1 MHAFTLTSLLEA
13 NAPRS
18 DAPALIRG
26 EETLTYGD
34 LIQRSDDL
42 ARRLV
47 GIGVKRGD
55 RVCLHLPKSIDEAV
69 LSYAIARAGAV
80 VVNINAIVTVR
91 QLRHAL
97 SDCGA
102 RFLLCQPRKA
112 KAMFDANPSLDGP
125 FPPDLEVVVTVGGKL
140 DDERT
145 LALDDLEQV
154 SGGLPRL
161 IGADPGFIMYTSGST
176 GLPKGVLL
184 THQTVVQSARSA
196 ATHLFNRD
204 DDRAIGVLPLSFDF
218 GLSQLTTMALVGGA
232 LVMPRAT
239 IPMEVVR
246 TIDTHGVNALAMVP
260 TMWIPLVRLLVKE
273 GRTLDGIRYV
283 ANSGGPLPT
292 DVQKAWPEV
301 FPNARHYLMYGMTEG
316 FRSTYLPPG
325 DFLRKPGSVGV
336 ALPDVEIF
344 IVDEEKGLCAPG
356 ELGQIIHR
364 SASLISSG
372 YYRNPEA
379 TAEKIAPCPHLQH
392 LIGDEPV
399 LYSGDTGHLD
409 EDGYLYFAARTST
422 FIKSSDFRISPTEV
436 EDVVFSS
443 GLVTD
448 VVAFG
453 RPDELLGQ
461 VVHIAVT
468 AVDGGEVDI
477 AGIKQH
483 CKKTLPPYAIPREIH
498 IWEGTTMPRTANGK
512 VARPTVI
519 ERFSNDDA

>member
-1 MHAFTLTSLLEA
+1 MHPFTVPSLLDA
-13 NAPRS
+13 NALRGN
-18 DAPALIRG
+18 APALIRG
-26 EETLTYGD
+26 DETVSYAE
-34 LIQRSDDL
+34 LIERSNDL

-47 GIGVKRGD
+47 QLGVKRGD
-55 RVCLHLPKSIDEAV
+55 RVCLHLPKSINEAV
-69 LSYAIARAGAV
+69 LSYAIALAGAV

-97 SDCGA
+97 SDSGA
-102 RFLLCQPRKA
+102 RVLLCPPRKA
-112 KAMFDANPSLDGP
+112 KAMFDADSAVDGP
-125 FPPDLEVVVTVGGKL
+125 WPAELEVIATVGGSL

-145 LALDDLEQV
+145 VALVDVDPAAGE
-154 SGGLPRL
+154 LPRI
-161 IGADPGFIMYTSGST
+161 IGSDPGFIMYTSGST

-184 THQTVVQSARSA
+184 THETVVQSARSA
-196 ATHLFNRD
+196 ASHLRNRE

-232 LVMPRAT
+232 LVMPKAT
-239 IPMEVVR
+239 IPTEVER
-246 TIDTHGVNALAMVP
+246 TIQEHEVNVLAMVP
-260 TMWIPLVRLLVKE
+260 TMWIPFVRLLSEK
-273 GRTLDGIRYV
+273 GQTLERIRYV

-292 DVQKAWPEV
+292 DVQKAWPAV
-301 FPNARHYLMYGMTEG
+301 FPSARHYLMYGMTEG
-316 FRSTYLPPG
+316 FRSTYLPPE
-325 DFLRKPGSVGV
+325 DFHRKPGSVGV
-336 ALPDVEIF
+336 PLPDVEIY
-344 IVDEEKGLCAPG
+344 VVHDEKGLCGPG

-364 SASLISSG
+364 SSSLMSSG

-379 TAEKIAPCPHLQH
+379 TAEKIAPCAHLSH

-409 EDGYLYFAARTST
+409 EEGYLFFAARTST
-422 FIKSSDFRISPTEV
+422 FIKCSDFRVSPTEV

-468 AVDGGEVDI
+468 GVDGVDVDI
-477 AGIKQH
+477 EGIRRH
-483 CKKTLPPYAIPREIH
+483 CKKTLPPYANPREIH
-498 IWEGTTMPRTANGK
+498 VWDGPTMPRTANSK
-512 VARPTVI
+512 VDRPRVI
-519 ERFSNDDA
+519 KRFSS